1 MQRPKLVPCIRR
13 RCYNLTPVIQLPP
26 NKVDCLTFAAG
37 LGFKLYDWQK
47 CALAHIQIGHPTAI
61 VACNGAGK
69 TSTVLAPS
77 ALWCLHTWP
86 LARVVVTSASHSQL
100 EKQFFTELSRYQN
113 HPLFR
118 SWKFLASEIQ
128 SGAGGFITGISVD
141 HPGRAEGYHEGENS
155 PLMILADESKSVANL
170 VFAALDKCTHTF
182 KCYASSAGPAVGTF
196 YQCFTERRDFWIP
209 IAVKS
214 SDCDHIPKE
223 LIERDRQM
231 MGEHSE
237 EFRSKHMAEFC
248 GEDGRSC
255 IRAEDVRLAIDSP
268 PDYSEGPSAYFI
280 DWAATADGDEIV
292 IAKWEGNRGSLEDI
306 FRDNSTQAVRR
317 VAAFLKARQVGLV
330 YADAG
335 GAGVV
340 LNNDL
345 REASGKLITVCGV
358 NNGSAPKD
366 PEVYSLLNAEQW
378 TEFSRELE
386 KRKVILPNDGELI
399 KQLSTRRRFYD
410 EHNRIKLERKVSMRT
425 RGQPS
430 PDRADAIIGAW
441 AAAKQC
447 RNSDEFYARA
457 QALADRWKRERL
469 FDTPFIRF

>member
-1 MQRPKLVPCIRR
+1 
-13 RCYNLTPVIQLPP
+13 VIQLPP
-26 NKVDCLTFAAG
+26 NKLDCLTFVAG
-37 LGFKLYDWQK
+37 LGFNLYDWQK
-47 CALAHIQIGHPTAI
+47 RSLAHLSIGHPTAI

-69 TSTVLAPS
+69 TSTVLAPA

-100 EKQFFTELSRYQN
+100 EKQFFAELSRYQN

-118 SWKFLASEIQ
+118 SYKFLASEIQ
-128 SGAGGFITGISVD
+128 SGAGGYITGISVD
-141 HPGRAEGYHEGENS
+141 HPGRAEGYHQREDS
-155 PLMILADESKSVANL
+155 PVMLLIDEAKSVDDA
-170 VFAALDKCTHTF
+170 VFAAFDKCTPSF
-182 KCYASSAGPAVGTF
+182 VAYGSSAGPPRGSF
-196 YQCFTERRDFWIP
+196 YACFTGRRDFWSCIT
-209 IAVKS
+209 VKS
-214 SDCDHIPKE
+214 SDCPHISPE
-223 LIERDRQM
+223 SIERDRRI

-237 EFRSKHMAEFC
+237 EFRSKHRAEFC

-345 REASGKLITVCGV
+345 REASGKLITVRGV

-378 TEFSRELE
+378 TEFSHELE

-399 KQLSTRRRFYD
+399 KQLSGRRRTYD
-410 EHNRIKLERKVSMRT
+410 EHNRIKLERKVAMRA
-425 RGQPS
+425 RGLSS

-447 RNSDEFYARA
+447 RNSDEFYAST
-457 QALADRWKRERL
+457 QALAARMRRERL